1 VVRELRR
8 KLRILAGVTPPWPNG
23 IGAASPRYFHDQIY
37 VCVIVPVTSSIDRYE
52 LIRQS
57 NVFCVRRD
65 IFRRRHAHK
74 VQNIVRLERFVR
86 PEAKRPNRLH
96 RSQSIVGDEN
106 LSYRARAA
114 SAKNERLER
123 SVEVFASARGPIR
136 VRAVARGAHDGK
148 TGERRDFVSSHFV
161 RDFVHRTRA
170 AD

>member
-1 VVRELRR
+1 MNPRDVRYTSEDCLVRNPEALRR
-8 KLRILAGVTPPWPNG
+8 LVKKLASRARTPSRPTRA
-23 IGAASPRYFHDQIY
+23 IGARG
-37 VCVIVPVTSSIDRYE
+37 R
-52 LIRQS
+52 
-57 NVFCVRRD
+57 
-65 IFRRRHAHK
+65 
-74 VQNIVRLERFVR
+74 ERSR
-86 PEAKRPNRLH
+86 T
-96 RSQSIVGDEN
+96 SIVGDEN